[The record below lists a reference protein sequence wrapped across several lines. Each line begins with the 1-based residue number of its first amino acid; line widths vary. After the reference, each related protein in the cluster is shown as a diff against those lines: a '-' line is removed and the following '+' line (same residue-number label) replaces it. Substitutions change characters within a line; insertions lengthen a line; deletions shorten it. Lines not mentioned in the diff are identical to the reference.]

1 MTRNTTA
8 DSFTGTAA
16 HSIVKIRLAGSGLR
30 SVTSM
35 KGRIR
40 SGSLLVL
47 SDPVAGAGVIAFRT
61 AKNLASFRSAYNRMY
76 SGER

>member
-1 MTRNTTA
+1 
-8 DSFTGTAA
+8 
-16 HSIVKIRLAGSGLR
+16 
-30 SVTSM
+30 M

-61 AKNLASFRSAYNRMY
+61 AKNLASFRSVYSGMY
-76 SGER
+76 SSER